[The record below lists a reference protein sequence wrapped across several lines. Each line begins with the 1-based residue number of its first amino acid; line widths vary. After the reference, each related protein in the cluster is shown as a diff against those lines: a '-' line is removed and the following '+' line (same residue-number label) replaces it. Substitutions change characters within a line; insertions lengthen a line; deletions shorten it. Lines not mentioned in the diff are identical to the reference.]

1 MRNPVKTMSILV
13 ALAAT
18 AGLVRAERT
27 VEQSWPLPAGGRVEI
42 SNIAGSVEVVGWSGD
57 QVEISGRLG
66 DGVKDLEVVPSG
78 SRLVIEVEQERHS
91 RRGGEADLTVRIPA
105 AADLEVETVSA
116 DISVEGLAGEVGLES
131 VSGRIEISGTPSGLE
146 AASVSG
152 DVVATS
158 TAGRAELESVSGDV
172 IVRSAAGR
180 LEANVVS
187 GDIQIDGGV
196 LDAFAAESVSGS
208 IVCAARPGPRGRFDL
223 ETMSGSIEL
232 VVGADIDAE
241 FQIES
246 YSGSIRSDLGPPP
259 RRTDEYG
266 PGTELHFAAG
276 NGGARIVAESFSG
289 SVRIRVD

>member
-1 MRNPVKTMSILV
+1 MRKQVKTAWILV
-13 ALAAT
+13 ALVAA
-18 AGLVRAERT
+18 AGPARAERT
-27 VEQSWPLPAGGRVEI
+27 IEQSWPLPAGGRVEI
-42 SNIAGSVEVVGWSGD
+42 SNIAGSVAVVGWSGEE
-57 QVEISGRLG
+57 VAVSGRLG
-66 DGVKDLEVVPSG
+66 DGVKELEVVSSAG
-78 SRLVIEVEQERHS
+78 RLVIEVDLEHHS
-91 RRGGEADLTVRIPA
+91 RGAGEAELTVRIPA

-116 DISVEGLAGEVGLES
+116 DISVEGLSGEVGLES
-131 VSGRIEISGTPSGLE
+131 VSGRIEVSGAPRSLE

-158 TAGRAELESVSGDV
+158 TTGRAELESVSGDV
-172 IVRSAAGR
+172 IVRNATGR
-180 LEANVVS
+180 LGANVVS
-187 GDIQIDGGV
+187 GDIQVDGGL
-196 LDAFAAESVSGS
+196 LDGFTAESVSGA
-208 IVCAARPGPRGRFDL
+208 IVCAARPGARGRFDL
-223 ETMSGSIEL
+223 ETMSGTIEL

-266 PGTELHFAAG
+266 PGTELRFTAG